1 MYLDYFDYN
10 KIMKPIRYYSALY
23 SAKLAVF
30 SLKKL
35 GRNGTQFPGAL
46 AMRICPDF
54 LKYVPKPN
62 KLVAITGTN
71 GKTTVTNLISDVLV
85 KANYTIAN
93 NSMGSNIREGIIT
106 TMVNATNIFGNKIK
120 VDYIVLEVDERVSP
134 RIYPFIKPDTLIIT
148 NLFRDSYRRN
158 AHVEFMADIL
168 EKSIPK
174 ETELIVNADDPL
186 SSFLCKDNKRI
197 SFGLEPMENEVEV
210 KDSRIKDLIYCP
222 NCNHLLVY
230 DFNRY
235 HHIGKV
241 HCTNCSFKSMDADI
255 SASLDLKT
263 NELVVNFKNTVGR
276 FRTIGD
282 NTTDHYNLL
291 SCISF
296 LHSIGLN
303 LDQIQNELNKLEIVK
318 SRFDVVNVKDKQII
332 IMMTKDQ
339 NPVATSRV
347 FDYIRKQS
355 HLNSAVILINEN
367 TEHHT
372 LSENNAWYYDTD
384 FEYLNKPYI
393 KQIIGGGERVLDLG
407 IRVQMA
413 GIERLKYFYANEELD
428 TADCVDLDKVDAI
441 FILNGTKNIP
451 EAKII
456 RQRLIQKIESRD
468 NI

>member
-1 MYLDYFDYN
+1 
-10 KIMKPIRYYSALY
+10 MKPIRYYSALY

-30 SLKKL
+30 TLKRL

-54 LKYVPKPN
+54 LKFVPQPN

-158 AHVEFMADIL
+158 AHVEFIANIL
-168 EKSIPK
+168 EESIPK
-174 ETELIVNADDPL
+174 ETQLIVNADDPL
-186 SSFLCKDNKRI
+186 SSFLCKENKRL
-197 SFGLEPMENEVEV
+197 SFGLNPMENEQEV
-210 KDSRIKDLIYCP
+210 KDSRIKDLVYCP
-222 NCNHLLVY
+222 NCNQSLIY

-241 HCTNCSFKSMDADI
+241 HCPKCDFKSISADI
-255 SASLDLKT
+255 SASLDVKA
-263 NELVVNFKNTVGR
+263 NELVVNFKDTVGR
-276 FRTIGD
+276 FNVIGD

-291 SCISF
+291 SCITF
-296 LHSIGLN
+296 LHSIGLD
-303 LDQIQNELNKLEIVK
+303 LDQIQDELNKLEIVK
-318 SRFDVVNVKDKQII
+318 SRFDVVHVKDKQII

-347 FDYIRKQS
+347 FDYIRKQKNI
-355 HLNSAVILINEN
+355 NSAIILINEN

-372 LSENNAWYYDTD
+372 LSENNAWYFDTD
-384 FEYLNKPYI
+384 FEYLNQPNI
-393 KQIIGGGERVLDLG
+393 KQIIGGGERVLDLK
-407 IRVQMA
+407 IRIEMA
-413 GIERLKYFYANEELD
+413 GIDPSKYAYTFNELD
-428 TADCVDLDKVDAI
+428 TVNCVDIDNVDAI

-456 RQRLIQKIESRD
+456 RKELIKKIESSD
-468 NI
+468 QV

>member
-1 MYLDYFDYN
+1 
-10 KIMKPIRYYSALY
+10 MKPIRYYIALY
-23 SAKLAVF
+23 GAKLAVF
-30 SLKKL
+30 TLKRL

-85 KANYTIAN
+85 KANYSIAN
-93 NSMGSNIREGIIT
+93 NAMGSNIREGIIT
-106 TMVNATNIFGNKIK
+106 TMVNATNILGNKIK
-120 VDYIVLEVDERVSP
+120 VDYIVLEVDERIST
-134 RIYPFIKPDTLIIT
+134 RIYPYIKPDTLIIT

-158 AHVEFMADIL
+158 AHVEFISDIL
-168 EKSIPK
+168 EKSIPSGTK
-174 ETELIVNADDPL
+174 LIVNADDPL
-186 SSFLCKDNKRI
+186 SSFLCKNNNRI
-197 SFGLEPMENEVEV
+197 SFSLDAIDEEVEV
-210 KDSRIKDLIYCP
+210 KDSRIKDLVNCP
-222 NCNHLLVY
+222 KCNSTLVY

-241 HCTNCSFKSMDADI
+241 HCPNCDFKSMNGDVVAH
-255 SASLDLKT
+255 LDKKT
-263 NELVVNFKNTVGR
+263 NELVVSFNELEGR
-276 FRTIGD
+276 FKTIGD

-291 SCISF
+291 SCITF
-296 LHSIGLN
+296 LYSIGLN
-303 LDQIQNELNKLEIVK
+303 LSQIQSELNKLEIVK
-318 SRFDVVNVKDKQII
+318 SRFDEVRFKDKQII

-347 FDYIRKQS
+347 FDYIRKQN

-372 LSENNAWYYDTD
+372 LSENNAWYFDTD
-384 FEYLNKPYI
+384 FEYLNQPYI
-393 KQIIGGGERVLDLG
+393 KQIIGGGERVLDLK

-413 GIERLKYFYANEELD
+413 GIDASKYSYAYAELD
-428 TADCVDLDKVDAI
+428 TADCVDFDQVDAV

-456 RQRLIQKIESRD
+456 RQKLIRKLESRD
-468 NI
+468 QI

>member
-1 MYLDYFDYN
+1 
-10 KIMKPIRYYSALY
+10 MKPIRFYIALW
-23 SAKLAVF
+23 SAKLAIF
-30 SLKKL
+30 TLKKL
-35 GRNGTQFPGAL
+35 GRNGTHFPGGL

-85 KANYTIAN
+85 KANYSISN
-93 NSMGSNIREGIIT
+93 NAMGSNIQEGIIT
-106 TMVNATNIFGNKIK
+106 TMVNATSLFGTKTI
-120 VDYIVLEVDERVSP
+120 VDYVVLEVDERISP
-134 RIYPFIKPDTLIIT
+134 KIYPYIKPDTMIIT

-158 AHVEFMADIL
+158 AHVEFISEIL
-168 EKSIPK
+168 ERIIPK
-174 ETELIVNADDPL
+174 ETRLIVNADDPL
-186 SSFLCKDNKRI
+186 SSFLCKDNQRI
-197 SFGLEPMENEVEV
+197 SFGLDPIENEIEV
-210 KDSRIKDLIYCP
+210 KDSRIKDLVNCP
-222 NCNHLLVY
+222 KCNSTLIY

-241 HCTNCSFKSMDADI
+241 HCPVCDFKSIKADI
-255 SASLDLKT
+255 NAYLDIHT
-263 NELVVNFKNTVGR
+263 NELVVNFKDTVGR
-276 FRTIGD
+276 FKAIGD

-291 SCISF
+291 SCVSF

-318 SRFDVVNVKDKQII
+318 SRYDVVKVQDKQIV

-355 HLNSAVILINEN
+355 HLNIAVILINEN

-372 LSENNAWYYDTD
+372 LSENNAWYFDTD
-384 FEYLNKPYI
+384 FEYLKQDYV
-393 KQIIGGGERVLDLG
+393 KQIIGGGQRVLDLK
-407 IRVQMA
+407 IRVRMA
-413 GIERLKYFYANEELD
+413 GIDESKYSYAKEELD
-428 TADCVDLDKVDAI
+428 TAECVDFNQVNAV

-456 RQRLIQKIESRD
+456 RQRLINRLESGEVK
-468 NI
+468 

>member
-1 MYLDYFDYN
+1 
-10 KIMKPIRYYSALY
+10 MKPIRYYVALY
-23 SAKLAVF
+23 GAKLAVF
-30 SLKKL
+30 TLKKL

-46 AMRICPDF
+46 AMRICPNF
-54 LKYVPKPN
+54 LEYVPKPN

-85 KANYTIAN
+85 KANFTIAN
-93 NSMGSNIREGIIT
+93 NAMGSNIREGIIT
-106 TMVNATNIFGNKIK
+106 TMVNATNIFGNKIN
-120 VDYIVLEVDERVSP
+120 VDYIVLEVDERISP
-134 RIYPFIKPDTLIIT
+134 RIYPYIKPDTLIIT

-158 AHVEFMADIL
+158 AHVEFISDIL
-168 EKSIPK
+168 EESIPVNTK
-174 ETELIVNADDPL
+174 LIVNADDPI
-186 SSFLCKDNKRI
+186 SSFLCKDNERL
-197 SFGLEPMENEVEV
+197 SFGLKPIDGEIEVR
-210 KDSRIKDLIYCP
+210 DSRIKDLINCP
-222 NCNHLLVY
+222 KCNSTLVY

-241 HCTNCSFKSMDADI
+241 HCPTCGFKSLDADI
-255 SASLDLKT
+255 EARLDKQG
-263 NELVVNFKNTVGR
+263 NELIVSFGQVEGR
-276 FRTIGD
+276 FNTIGD

-291 SCISF
+291 SCITF

-303 LDQIQNELNKLEIVK
+303 LNQIQDELNKLEIVK
-318 SRFDVVNVKDKQII
+318 SRFDVVNIKGKQIV

-372 LSENNAWYYDTD
+372 LSENNAWYFDTD
-384 FEYLNKPYI
+384 FEYLNQPYI
-393 KQIIGGGERVLDLG
+393 KQIIGGGERVLDLK

-413 GIERLKYFYANEELD
+413 GMDASKYSYAVDELE
-428 TADCVDLDKVDAI
+428 TANYVDLNRVDAV

-451 EAKII
+451 EARII
-456 RQRLIQKIESRD
+456 RQRLIQKLESRD
-468 NI
+468 QI

>member
-1 MYLDYFDYN
+1 
-10 KIMKPIRYYSALY
+10 MKPIQYYIALY
-23 SAKLAVF
+23 GAKLAVF
-30 SLKKL
+30 TLKKL

-71 GKTTVTNLISDVLV
+71 GKTTVTNLISDVLL

-93 NSMGSNIREGIIT
+93 NAMGSNIREGIIT
-106 TMVNATNIFGNKIK
+106 TMVNATNLWGNRIK

-158 AHVEFMADIL
+158 AHVEFIADIL
-168 EKSIPK
+168 EKSVPK
-174 ETELIVNADDPL
+174 EAKLIVNADDPL
-186 SSFLCKDNKRI
+186 SSFICKDNERI
-197 SFGLEPMENEVEV
+197 SFGLNPMENELEV
-210 KDSRIKDLIYCP
+210 TDSRIKDLIYCP
-222 NCNHLLVY
+222 SCNSSLVY

-241 HCTNCSFKSMDADI
+241 HCTNCDFKSIQADI
-255 SASLDLKT
+255 NASLDT
-263 NELVVNFKNTVGR
+263 QSNELVVSFKGSNSR
-276 FRTIGD
+276 FKTIGD

-291 SCISF
+291 SCVTF

-303 LDQIQNELNKLEIVK
+303 LNQIQEELNKLEIVK

-347 FDYIRKQS
+347 FDYIRRQN

-372 LSENNAWYYDTD
+372 LSENNAWYFDTD
-384 FEYLNKPYI
+384 FEYLNQSYI
-393 KQIIGGGERVLDLG
+393 KQIIGGGERVLDLK
-407 IRVQMA
+407 IRVKMA
-413 GIERLKYFYANEELD
+413 GIDESKFLYTFNELD
-428 TADCVDLDKVDAI
+428 TVECVDFNQVNTV

-456 RQRLIQKIESRD
+456 RQGLIRKIESSEQL
-468 NI
+468 

>member
-1 MYLDYFDYN
+1 
-10 KIMKPIRYYSALY
+10 MKPTQYYIALY
-23 SAKLAVF
+23 GAKLAVF
-30 SLKKL
+30 TLKKL

-46 AMRICPDF
+46 AMRICPNF

-93 NSMGSNIREGIIT
+93 NAMGSNIREGIIT
-106 TMVNATNIFGNKIK
+106 TMVNATNIWGNKIK

-158 AHVEFMADIL
+158 AHVEFITDIL
-168 EKSIPK
+168 EKSIPI
-174 ETELIVNADDPL
+174 ETKLIVNADDPL
-186 SSFLCKDNKRI
+186 SSFICKENERI
-197 SFGLEPMENEVEV
+197 SFGLDPMENELEV

-222 NCNHLLVY
+222 SCNSSLEY
-230 DFNRY
+230 DFSRY

-241 HCTNCSFKSMDADI
+241 HCPNCDFKSIHADI
-255 SASLDLKT
+255 NASLDIQT
-263 NELVVNFKNTVGR
+263 NELVIHFKDTSSR
-276 FRTIGD
+276 FKTIGD

-303 LDQIQNELNKLEIVK
+303 LNQIQEELNKLEIVK

-347 FDYIRKQS
+347 FDYIRRQS

-372 LSENNAWYYDTD
+372 LSENNAWYFDTD
-384 FEYLNKPYI
+384 FEYLNQPYI
-393 KQIIGGGERVLDLG
+393 KQIIGGGERVLDLK

-413 GIERLKYFYANEELD
+413 GIDESKYSYSFSELD
-428 TADCVDLDKVDAI
+428 TVNCVDFNQVNAV

-456 RQRLIQKIESRD
+456 RQGLIRKIESSEQL
-468 NI
+468 